1 MDISKTGHQRT
12 SITSR
17 PVDGDAIAPV
27 TETINGNGPAPLSMQ
42 PPQATQ
48 TDAPLLAITPS
59 QGPRSPL
66 LRLPKDLYK
75 AIVQPLGGKSLNSL
89 AAVSKALTDRLNA
102 SAAQDSIRQ
111 TRERFADCTQH
122 LHDLKAR
129 LDYCN
134 GVIDGSL
141 ERHRA
146 TDLEFLEDRIREADS
161 LPGKIEQV
169 KQELAALSG

>member
-1 MDISKTGHQRT
+1 
-12 SITSR
+12 
-17 PVDGDAIAPV
+17 
-27 TETINGNGPAPLSMQ
+27 MQ

-111 TRERFADCTQH
+111 TRERIADCTQR
-122 LHDLKAR
+122 LQKLEAR
-129 LDYCN
+129 LDYCTD
-134 GVIDGSL
+134 VIMGTQGH
-141 ERHRA
+141 EYA
-146 TDLEFLEDRIREADS
+146 NDLEYFDDRIREADS